1 MKRSYVKVFIGFIT
15 ALILGHGI
23 TMAQGNSVSFKASEL
38 QKIAED
44 YTGSTQNWPLVISLA
59 DHDTE
64 ENVFSIT
71 PSQVQELQNF
81 SQIHASIAAQK
92 ERIGTL
98 ISDGATVFAA
108 EEYQEVQKLMS
119 AYTKAINDGNIEQA
133 FSLGRNLPSAVDSME
148 SALNENRV
156 VDVQAE
162 LSQKKGQVDKRLG
175 LLGSWTDAM
184 QGDLF
189 EQSDGIRTFSES
201 YALLSFVDGSD
212 IQVEPNT
219 MAVIRKSRIDRL
231 NNSTDTEIT
240 LEDGGL
246 LAKLSASGKEQS
258 RYILNAGSSVSE
270 LQTQNFYAETEES
283 GLVKL
288 TNYDGQAIVN
298 SNNVTVTIRQNEGT
312 VVERGKS
319 PMEPVKLLPSPEI
332 TWATSDSVVSDQA
345 VVFSFIPI
353 DGAVS
358 YRIQHSTDSKFE
370 DNVNEVRTT
379 DTSLAFNTLPMGIT
393 YVRVQAVDNL
403 GLRGPFSETIR
414 IIRSID
420 KVPPPIFID
429 NLNNDL
435 LFAVNGQLDVEGATE
450 PEARLTLNN
459 ERISVQSTG
468 RFSYQS
474 QINDKEKTFDLTAT
488 DPSGNTTQRS
498 LRVVNLTKEGV
509 FDIRVKSAS
518 GSDLSSIR
526 SGSTTF
532 SGNLYPGIEVVFSNN
547 TSERSVKTD
556 FNGNWAVTLSLEPGD
571 LEISF
576 KDSRTGEIYF
586 SNSYSVQ

>member
-23 TMAQGNSVSFKASEL
+23 TMAQGNSLSFKASEL

-98 ISDGATVFAA
+98 IADGATVFAA

-156 VDVQAE
+156 VDVQAQ

-184 QGDLF
+184 RGDLF

-345 VVFSFIPI
+345 VVISFIPI

-370 DNVNEVRTT
+370 DNVNEVRMT

-393 YVRVQAVDNL
+393 YVRVQAIDHL

-468 RFSYQS
+468 RFSYQT
-474 QINDKEKTFDLTAT
+474 QINDKEKTFDLKAT

-498 LRVVNLTKEGV
+498 LRVVNMTKERV
-509 FDIRVKSAS
+509 FDIRVRSAS
-518 GSDLSSIR
+518 GSDLTPIR

-532 SGNLYPGIEVVFSNN
+532 SGNLYPGIEVVLSNN

-556 FNGNWAVTLSLEPGD
+556 FNGNWAVTLTLETGD